1 MKLKKI
7 VHLVDLICRRISKYR
22 YKSFVSPK
30 NNPVYFLPIK
40 LIFLQGLKSLPK
52 SIKLVIELI
61 LLQFEKRETK
71 RELETQLKQSINSFD
86 AQAASV
92 LSRAELVVGAK
103 LSNKVNK
110 ELFELN
116 KTSINDLFRSQEEYI
131 TASKNLVDAMVDK
144 NLSFYQMLAKFRAL
158 IRNV

>member
-1 MKLKKI
+1 MQFQAQKN
-7 VHLVDLICRRISKYR
+7 S
-22 YKSFVSPK
+22 SFGKFNLQASYQNTDTNLLSPR
-30 NNPVYFLPIK
+30 NNPVYFLPTK
-40 LIFLQGLKSLPK
+40 LISLQGLKGLPK

-61 LLQFEKRETK
+61 LYNLKGRDEKESLRLSLNK
-71 RELETQLKQSINSFD
+71 VSHSFD

-116 KTSINDLFRSQEEYI
+116 KNIH
-131 TASKNLVDAMVDK
+131 
-144 NLSFYQMLAKFRAL
+144 
-158 IRNV
+158 

>member
-1 MKLKKI
+1 MKGRDK
-7 VHLVDLICRRISKYR
+7 
-22 YKSFVSPK
+22 
-30 NNPVYFLPIK
+30 
-40 LIFLQGLKSLPK
+40 
-52 SIKLVIELI
+52 
-61 LLQFEKRETK
+61 K

-144 NLSFYQMLAKFRAL
+144 NLTFYQMLAKFGLLLEMFDLGAL
-158 IRNV
+158 NEY